1 MKLYELTSNFNQL
14 QQIIEDGADQEAIHD
29 TLQAIDEAIDDK
41 VQGAAL
47 LIRNIEAQ
55 AEAIKVEEKRLSDRR
70 KFFENNCK
78 KIKDYLYQ
86 QMVAVDKRRVKGALV
101 TVGIQKNPASLE
113 IATDAVIPPE
123 YMIAQEPKVHKKA
136 LLAAV
141 KDGLQWDGITLKQG
155 ESVRIR

>member
-14 QQIIEDGADQEAIHD
+14 QQIIEDGAGQEAIHD

-55 AEAIKVEEKRLSDRR
+55 AEAIKVEEKRLADRR

-78 KIKDYLYQ
+78 SIKDYLYQ
-86 QMVAVDKRRVKGALV
+86 QMVTVDKRRIKGALV
-101 TVGIQKNPASLE
+101 TVGIQKNPVSLD
-113 IATDAVIPPE
+113 IAADAVIPPE
-123 YMIAQEPKVHKKA
+123 YMIPQEPKVDKKA

-141 KDGLQWDGITLKQG
+141 KDGMQWDGITLKQS

>member
-55 AEAIKVEEKRLSDRR
+55 AAAIKVEEKRLSDRR

-78 KIKDYLYQ
+78 NIKDYLYQ

-123 YMIAQEPKVHKKA
+123 YMISQEPKVDKKA

>member
-55 AEAIKVEEKRLSDRR
+55 AEAIKVEEKRLADRR

-78 KIKDYLYQ
+78 NIKDYLYQ

-113 IATDAVIPPE
+113 IAADAAIPPE
-123 YMIAQEPKVHKKA
+123 YMITQEPKVDKKA

-141 KDGLQWDGITLKQG
+141 KDGMQWDGITIKQG